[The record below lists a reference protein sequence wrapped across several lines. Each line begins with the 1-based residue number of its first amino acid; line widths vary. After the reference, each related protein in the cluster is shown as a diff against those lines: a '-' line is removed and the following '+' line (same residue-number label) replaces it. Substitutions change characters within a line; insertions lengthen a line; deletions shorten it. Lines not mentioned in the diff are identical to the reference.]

1 MLIESYSFGSIV
13 IDGKR
18 YSSDVV
24 IFPER
29 VNSSWWRKEGHSLC
43 REDIKEMIAEKPDV
57 LVIGTGDS
65 GLMQVP
71 VELKEYIKSQGIELI
86 VKRTEEASRV
96 YNELSPL
103 RKVVAALH
111 LTC

>member
-1 MLIESYSFGSIV
+1 MVIESYSFGSIV

-18 YSSDVV
+18 YGSDVL
-24 IFPER
+24 IFPGQ
-29 VNSSWWRKEGHSLC
+29 VKSSWWRKEGHSLC
-43 REDIKEMIAEKPDV
+43 KEDIEEIIAGKPDV
-57 LVIGTGDS
+57 LIVGTGDP

-71 VELKEYIKSQGIELI
+71 KETEEYVKAQGIELI
-86 VKRTEEASRV
+86 VKRTKEAVKV
-96 YNELSPL
+96 YNEFSSS